1 MPHLTRLTDYPI
13 IFGLLSFLLLWLAAW
28 IGVTFLRRHRELD
41 EGVREDFGV
50 VLAATLTLL
59 GLILGFSFS
68 MAISRY
74 DQRKNLEEE
83 EANAIGTQYLRA
95 GLLPAA
101 DAAKVRALLKDYLD
115 LRIQFYIVRDEEQ
128 YRQINARTAKLQTEL
143 WNAVQAPAVAQP
155 IADHGARRGRHERRA
170 QFPGLH
176 AGRVVEPDSPY
187 CVDIDDVHSDRQQ
200 SAGRLRRAVGE
211 AGPQAAAGPAAGRGH
226 HVHADRR
233 HRQSTR
239 RSHPRGAAKSAQPR
253 GQPARA
259 LIDSARPQRK
269 FAAIYIESPT
279 DQLTPFPPRRRI
291 TMIPLTRCLPFAAMA
306 ACAIALAAPAAAQT
320 KEPLKI
326 GFVYVS
332 PIGDAGWTFQHDTGR
347 KEMEKALGGKV
358 TTKYIESVPEG
369 ADAERVI
376 RDLAQSGHNLI
387 FTTSFGYMNPTLKVA
402 TAFPK
407 VDFEHATGYKTA
419 KNVGIY
425 NARFYEGRYLAGIV
439 AGKMSK
445 TGVAGYVAAFPIPE
459 VVMGINAF
467 ARGMRSVNPKA
478 EVKVIWTNSWFD
490 PGRESEASTT
500 LVSQGADVLTH
511 HTDSTATV
519 QTAEAKKVYAIAYH
533 SDMSKYGPNAQ
544 LTAVTHHWGDYYTKV
559 AQSVVDGKWQQDNVW
574 GGIKDGMIKLAPFNK
589 VVPPDV
595 VAMVKKAEGEIAA
608 GKLHPFTGPM
618 KTNDG
623 KEVLA
628 AGKTI
633 TDAELSKM
641 DYYVEGV
648 VGKLPASK

>member
-1 MPHLTRLTDYPI
+1 MMP
-13 IFGLLSFLLLWLAAW
+13 
-28 IGVTFLRRHRELD
+28 
-41 EGVREDFGV
+41 
-50 VLAATLTLL
+50 
-59 GLILGFSFS
+59 
-68 MAISRY
+68 
-74 DQRKNLEEE
+74 
-83 EANAIGTQYLRA
+83 
-95 GLLPAA
+95 LP
-101 DAAKVRALLKDYLD
+101 
-115 LRIQFYIVRDEEQ
+115 
-128 YRQINARTAKLQTEL
+128 
-143 WNAVQAPAVAQP
+143 
-155 IADHGARRGRHERRA
+155 
-170 QFPGLH
+170 
-176 AGRVVEPDSPY
+176 
-187 CVDIDDVHSDRQQ
+187 
-200 SAGRLRRAVGE
+200 
-211 AGPQAAAGPAAGRGH
+211 
-226 HVHADRR
+226 
-233 HRQSTR
+233 
-239 RSHPRGAAKSAQPR
+239 
-253 GQPARA
+253 
-259 LIDSARPQRK
+259 
-269 FAAIYIESPT
+269 
-279 DQLTPFPPRRRI
+279 
-291 TMIPLTRCLPFAAMA
+291 RCMTYVAMA
-306 ACAIALAAPAAAQT
+306 ACAIALAAPATAQT

-347 KEMEKALGGKV
+347 KEMEKALGDKV
-358 TTKYIESVPEG
+358 TTKYVESVPEG

-407 VDFEHATGYKTA
+407 VNFEHATGYKTA

-425 NARFYEGRYLAGIV
+425 NARFYEGRYLAGMV
-439 AGKMSK
+439 AGKMTK

-478 EVKVIWTNSWFD
+478 EVKVIWVNSWFD
-490 PGRESEASTT
+490 PGRESEASST

-511 HTDSTATV
+511 HTDSTAAV

-559 AQSVVDGKWQQDNVW
+559 AQSVVAGKWQQDNVW

-589 VVPPDV
+589 VVPLDV

-608 GKLHPFTGPM
+608 GKLHPFSGPM

>member
-1 MPHLTRLTDYPI
+1 
-13 IFGLLSFLLLWLAAW
+13 
-28 IGVTFLRRHRELD
+28 
-41 EGVREDFGV
+41 
-50 VLAATLTLL
+50 
-59 GLILGFSFS
+59 
-68 MAISRY
+68 
-74 DQRKNLEEE
+74 
-83 EANAIGTQYLRA
+83 
-95 GLLPAA
+95 
-101 DAAKVRALLKDYLD
+101 
-115 LRIQFYIVRDEEQ
+115 
-128 YRQINARTAKLQTEL
+128 
-143 WNAVQAPAVAQP
+143 
-155 IADHGARRGRHERRA
+155 
-170 QFPGLH
+170 
-176 AGRVVEPDSPY
+176 
-187 CVDIDDVHSDRQQ
+187 
-200 SAGRLRRAVGE
+200 
-211 AGPQAAAGPAAGRGH
+211 
-226 HVHADRR
+226 
-233 HRQSTR
+233 
-239 RSHPRGAAKSAQPR
+239 
-253 GQPARA
+253 
-259 LIDSARPQRK
+259 
-269 FAAIYIESPT
+269 
-279 DQLTPFPPRRRI
+279 
-291 TMIPLTRCLPFAAMA
+291 MIRLTRCMTILAVA
-306 ACAIALAAPAAAQT
+306 ACAVALGPEAAAQA
-320 KEPLKI
+320 KEPVKI

-358 TTKYIESVPEG
+358 TTKYIETVPEG

-402 TAFPK
+402 ASFPK
-407 VDFEHATGYKTA
+407 VDATGYKTA

-490 PGRESEASTT
+490 PGRESEASNT

-519 QTAEAKKVYAIAYH
+519 QAAEAKKVYAIAYH

-559 AQSVVDGKWQQDNVW
+559 AQSVLDGKWQQDNVW

-595 VAMVKKAEGEIAA
+595 VALVKKAEGEIAT
-608 GKLHPFTGPM
+608 GKLNPFTGPM
-618 KTNDG
+618 KTNEG

-648 VGKLPASK
+648 VGKLPVSK